1 MTATAAAVVHLKPG
15 RDKSLR
21 RWHPWVFSGAI
32 ARVTGTP
39 NAGDTVMVTGANGV
53 PLGLGAY
60 SPHSQ
65 IRVRLWTFD
74 PHQGIDAEFLAD
86 AVAASVARRGVP
98 DEGGPNEGGLWAR
111 RLVNAEN
118 DGLPGLIVDRYG
130 DHLVAQILA
139 AGCERWKEEIAD
151 ALLAVTGCAGL
162 YERSDADVRIK
173 EGLSVRSG
181 HWRGV
186 EAPDLVEIAENG
198 LRLLV
203 DVRNGHKTGFYL
215 DQRASRARVAQLA
228 GGREVLNC
236 FAYTGGF
243 GVAALKGGAAH
254 ATHLD
259 SSGPSLA
266 LADRN
271 GELNG
276 IDRARWSSVE
286 ADAFAKLRQWHQE
299 GRTFDLIV
307 LDPPKFV
314 ESRQHLPRGCRG
326 YKDINMQA
334 LKLLRPGGLLVTF
347 SCSGLLEADLFQK
360 IVADAALDAGRR
372 LQLIGHLGQAD
383 DHPVLMSFPEGAY
396 LKGLVCRVD

>member
-1 MTATAAAVVHLKPG
+1 VTAEAAAVVHLKPG

-32 ARVTGTP
+32 ARVTGSP
-39 NAGDTVMVTGANGV
+39 NSGDTVMVMGANGV

-74 PHQGIDAEFLAD
+74 PHQEIDAAFLAEQ
-86 AVAASVARRGVP
+86 VARAVARRGAP
-98 DEGGPNEGGLWAR
+98 AEEGPWAR
-111 RLVNAEN
+111 RLIHAEN

-139 AGCERWKEEIAD
+139 AGPERWKEALAD
-151 ALLAVTGCAGL
+151 ALLAATGCAGL
-162 YERSDADVRIK
+162 HERSDADVRIK
-173 EGLSVRSG
+173 EGLSVRAG
-181 HWRGV
+181 HWRGR
-186 EAPDLVEIAENG
+186 EAPEVVEIVENG
-198 LRLLV
+198 VRLLV
-203 DVRNGHKTGFYL
+203 DVRLGHKTGFYL
-215 DQRASRARVAQLA
+215 DQRAARARVAALA
-228 GGREVLNC
+228 GDREVLNC

-243 GVAALKGGAAH
+243 GLAALKGGAARV
-254 ATHLD
+254 THLE
-259 SSGPSLA
+259 SSAGALA
-266 LADRN
+266 LADRH

-276 IDRARWSSVE
+276 FDRSRWECVE
-286 ADAFAKLRQWHQE
+286 ADAFARLRQWQQE
-299 GRTFDLIV
+299 GRGFDLVV

-326 YKDINMQA
+326 YKDINLQA

-360 IVADAALDAGRR
+360 IVADAALDAGRN
-372 LQLIGHLGQAD
+372 LQLIERLDQAD

-396 LKGLVCRVD
+396 LKGLICRAD

>member
-1 MTATAAAVVHLKPG
+1 MTVSTAAVVHLKPG
-15 RDKSLR
+15 RDKSLK

-39 NAGDTVMVTGANGV
+39 NSGDTVTVMGANGV

-74 PHQGIDAEFLAD
+74 PHQEIDADFLATAVAD
-86 AVAASVARRGVP
+86 AVASRGVP
-98 DEGGPNEGGLWAR
+98 EEGGPWAR
-111 RLVNAEN
+111 RLINAEN

-151 ALLAVTGCAGL
+151 ALLAATGCVGL
-162 YERSDADVRIK
+162 HERSDADVRLK

-186 EAPDLVEIAENG
+186 EAPELVEIRENG

-203 DVRNGHKTGFYL
+203 DVRQGHKTGFYL
-215 DQRASRARVAQLA
+215 DQRASRARVAGLA
-228 GGREVLNC
+228 NGREVLNC
-236 FAYTGGF
+236 FGYTGGF
-243 GVAALKGGAAH
+243 GLSALAGGAAH

-266 LADRN
+266 LAERN

-276 IDRARWSSVE
+276 FDRARWSCVE

-347 SCSGLLEADLFQK
+347 SCSGLLEPDLFQK

-372 LQLIGHLGQAD
+372 LQLVDRLGQAD

-396 LKGLVCRVD
+396 LKGLVCRVQ

>member
-1 MTATAAAVVHLKPG
+1 MTTPAAAVVHLKPG

-39 NAGDTVMVTGANGV
+39 NSGDTVTVMGANGV
-53 PLGLGAY
+53 PLGVGAY

-74 PHQGIDAEFLAD
+74 PHQDIDAEYLAT
-86 AVAASVARRGVP
+86 AVAAAVARRGVP
-98 DEGGPNEGGLWAR
+98 DESGPWAR
-111 RLVNAEN
+111 RLINAEN

-151 ALLAVTGCAGL
+151 ALLAATGCAGL
-162 YERSDADVRIK
+162 HERSDAEVRLK
-173 EGLSVRSG
+173 EGLSARSG
-181 HWRGV
+181 HWRGA
-186 EAPDLVEIAENG
+186 EAPELVEISEGG
-198 LRLLV
+198 LRFLV
-203 DVRNGHKTGFYL
+203 DVRQGHKTGFYL
-215 DQRASRARVAQLA
+215 DQRSGRARVAGLA
-228 GGREVLNC
+228 SGREVLNC

-243 GVAALKGGAAH
+243 GLAALQGGAACV
-254 ATHLD
+254 THLD

-266 LADRN
+266 LAERN
-271 GELNG
+271 GHQNG
-276 IDRARWSSVE
+276 FDRARWTCVE
-286 ADAFAKLRQWHQE
+286 ADAFTRLRQWQQE
-299 GRTFDLIV
+299 GRGFDLIV

-314 ESRQHLPRGCRG
+314 ENRQHLPRGCRG

-372 LQLIGHLGQAD
+372 LQLIDRLGQAD

>member
-1 MTATAAAVVHLKPG
+1 MSFRTGPVVHLKPG
-15 RDKSLR
+15 REKSLR

-32 ARVTGTP
+32 ARVEGTP
-39 NAGDTVMVTGANGV
+39 NAGDTVIVTAANGT

-74 PHQGIDAEFLAD
+74 PYQDIDAAFLLGK
-86 AVAASVARRGVP
+86 VEAAVARRGTP
-98 DEGGPNEGGLWAR
+98 DEGDGAPWGR
-111 RLVNAEN
+111 RLINAEN

-151 ALLAVTGCAGL
+151 ALLAATGCVGL

-173 EGLSVRSG
+173 EGLSVRAG
-181 HWRGV
+181 HWRGQ
-186 EAPDLVEIAENG
+186 EAPAVVEFRENG
-198 LRLLV
+198 VRLLV
-203 DVRNGHKTGFYL
+203 DVRTGHKTGFYL
-215 DQRASRARVAQLA
+215 DQRSARARVGQLA
-228 GGREVLNC
+228 AGRDVLNC

-243 GVAALKGGAAH
+243 GLAALAGGAAH
-254 ATHLD
+254 VTHLE
-259 SSGPSLA
+259 SSAGA
-266 LADRN
+266 LAMAARH

-276 IDRARWSSVE
+276 FEPSRWTSVE
-286 ADAFAKLRQWHQE
+286 ADAFTRLRQWQQE
-299 GRTFDLIV
+299 DRAFDLIV
-307 LDPPKFV
+307 LDPPKFI

-360 IVADAALDAGRR
+360 IVSDAALDAGRD
-372 LQLIGHLGQAD
+372 LQLIDRLQQAD

-396 LKGLVCRVD
+396 LKGLICRAD

>member
-1 MTATAAAVVHLKPG
+1 MTTPAPAVVHLKPG

-39 NAGDTVMVTGANGV
+39 NSGDTVTVMGANGV
-53 PLGLGAY
+53 PLGVGAY

-74 PHQGIDAEFLAD
+74 PHQDIDAEFLSTV
-86 AVAASVARRGVP
+86 VAAAVARRGVP
-98 DEGGPNEGGLWAR
+98 DEGGPWAR
-111 RLVNAEN
+111 RLINAEN

-130 DHLVAQILA
+130 DQLVAQILA

-151 ALLAVTGCAGL
+151 ALLAVTGCSGL
-162 YERSDADVRIK
+162 HERSDADVRLK
-173 EGLSVRSG
+173 EGLAVRSG
-181 HWRGV
+181 HWRGA
-186 EAPDLVEIAENG
+186 EAPELVEISEGG
-198 LRLLV
+198 LSLLV
-203 DVRNGHKTGFYL
+203 DVRQGHKTGFYL

-228 GGREVLNC
+228 NGREVLNC

-243 GVAALKGGAAH
+243 GLAALQGGATH

-266 LADRN
+266 LAERN
-271 GELNG
+271 GQRNG
-276 IDRARWSSVE
+276 FDSARWTCVE
-286 ADAFAKLRQWHQE
+286 ADAFTRLRQWQQE
-299 GRTFDLIV
+299 GRGFDLIV

-314 ESRQHLPRGCRG
+314 ENRQHLPRGCRG

-360 IVADAALDAGRR
+360 IVADAALDAGRS
-372 LQLIGHLGQAD
+372 LQLIDCLGQAD